1 MRRVIVIA
9 TVLAAAAVAGC
20 AWVKPTAGG
29 EKVREET
36 AANVGSCQEV
46 GSAYG
51 KTRTSVGLPRNQDVI
66 RDEQVTLA
74 RNQAARIGGDT
85 IVQDGAP
92 TADGTLN
99 FKVYRCR

>member
-9 TVLAAAAVAGC
+9 TVLAVAAGC

-29 EKVREET
+29 EQVREET

-51 KTRTSVGLPRNQDVI
+51 KTRTSVGLPRNQEVI

-92 TADGTLN
+92 TPDGTLN

>member
-9 TVLAAAAVAGC
+9 TVLAVAGC

-29 EKVREET
+29 EQVREET